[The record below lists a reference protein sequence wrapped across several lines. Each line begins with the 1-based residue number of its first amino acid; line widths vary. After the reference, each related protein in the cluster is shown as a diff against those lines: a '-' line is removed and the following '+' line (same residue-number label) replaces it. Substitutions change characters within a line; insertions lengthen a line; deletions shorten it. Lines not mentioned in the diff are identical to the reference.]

1 MGNGTHAADEGIRGD
16 AEGAAAVRLGCAGRE
31 EYSELY
37 VIFLG
42 ELGYCVLTASRI
54 RELHHRT

>member
-31 EYSELY
+31 EYSELC
-37 VIFLG
+37 VIFSL
-42 ELGYCVLTASRI
+42 VNWATAC
-54 RELHHRT
+54 